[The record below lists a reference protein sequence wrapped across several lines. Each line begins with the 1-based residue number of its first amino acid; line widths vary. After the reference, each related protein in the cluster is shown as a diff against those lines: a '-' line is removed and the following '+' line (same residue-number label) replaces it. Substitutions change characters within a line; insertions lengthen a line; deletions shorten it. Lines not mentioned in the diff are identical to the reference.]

1 MELANCKCKATG
13 NTCCCEDEPYDGSEN
28 LQFKSIIENYDDYLN
43 NKRFVENKQK
53 EYSEKYSSYQRQQ
66 KANLRM
72 LKNLFLSEFVDS
84 EKQIKGL
91 CIHATKFKKDPYYQ
105 EYLYII
111 GVNKNEIG
119 EEGMHVPAIRI
130 RFQEKNGQIGNV
142 AFYQEDSYYVDYETL
157 CSCRITEKEF
167 MDVYSRTNFK
177 IMEGLGLNKVDSK
190 Y

>member
-13 NTCCCEDEPYDGSEN
+13 NTCCCEDEPSDGSN

-43 NKRFVENKQK
+43 NKRFVEFKQK
-53 EYSEKYSSYQRQQ
+53 EYSEEYSFYQSQQ
-66 KANLRM
+66 RANLRM
-72 LKNLFLSEFVDS
+72 LKNLFLSEFFDS

-91 CIHATKFKKDPYYQ
+91 CVHVTKFKKDPYYQ
-105 EYLYII
+105 EYIYII
-111 GVNKNEIG
+111 GVNKNGIG
-119 EEGMHVPAIRI
+119 EEGMHLPAIHI
-130 RFQEKNGQIGNV
+130 RFQDRNGQIANI

>member
-1 MELANCKCKATG
+1 MELEKCSYDAIG
-13 NTCCCEDEPYDGSEN
+13 ENICCCKNEPFEGPEN
-28 LQFKSIIENYDDYLN
+28 LEFKSIIENYDDYLN

-91 CIHATKFKKDPYYQ
+91 CVHETKFKKDPYYQ

-111 GVNKNEIG
+111 GVNKNDIE
-119 EEGMHVPAIRI
+119 EEGMHVHAIRI
-130 RFQEKNGQIGNV
+130 RFQERNGQIRYI
-142 AFYQEDSYYVDYETL
+142 AFCQEDSYYVDYETL
-157 CSCRITEKEF
+157 CLCRITEKEF

-190 Y
+190 